1 MQRIFIGLGSNVGDR
16 ISHMRSAVRALRGM
30 PGVEVRA
37 CSSAYETEPV
47 GDIVQPDFLN
57 AAVEVRSDLTPPE
70 MLKRLKETELRVG
83 RTPGERWGQR
93 EIDLDLLFVGDLV
106 VTGERMKVPHPEAR
120 NRKFVLIPLAE
131 IASSFPDPLTGR
143 RISDLLQSCT
153 DTKRVTRISE
163 SIDV

>member
-1 MQRIFIGLGSNVGDR
+1 MPKHTSSIVVVDDGEALAGCYATLLDAIRRNRAARLAAQRK
-16 ISHMRSAVRALRGM
+16 
-30 PGVEVRA
+30 
-37 CSSAYETEPV
+37 TEPV